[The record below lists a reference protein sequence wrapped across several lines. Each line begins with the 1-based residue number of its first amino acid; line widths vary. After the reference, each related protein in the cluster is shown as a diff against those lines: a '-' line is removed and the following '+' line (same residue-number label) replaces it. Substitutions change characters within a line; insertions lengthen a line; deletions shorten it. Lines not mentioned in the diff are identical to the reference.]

1 MDDLDD
7 EIAIGEGVRV
17 NASAASVLMRLAS
30 GIIDAIATFIVLW
43 LLVEIVGALSLS
55 VNAAAG
61 QAILVVFIVVLV
73 VGIPATVETLTRG
86 YSLGKFALGIRI
98 VRDDGGPVS
107 VRQAFMRALV
117 GFGELWLTAGTVAF
131 TVSMLSS
138 RSKRVG
144 DMVAGT
150 YAMRTR
156 GTLRAMPPVIMPPAL
171 AEWSRTVDISRLPD
185 GLALT
190 ARLFLGRAAA
200 MHPTPRAEL
209 GTKIAS
215 RLYPHV
221 SPQPPFGTHPE
232 TYIAAVLATR
242 RDREYATALRQAS
255 RSMSENEMLRRLPYG
270 VPDVDN

>member
-1 MDDLDD
+1 MDDLDE

-30 GIIDAIATFIVLW
+30 GLIDAAATFLVLW
-43 LLVEIVGALSLS
+43 ILSAIVGALASG
-55 VNAAAG
+55 VNEAAG
-61 QAILVVFIVVLV
+61 QAVIFVFVAILL

-86 YSLGKFALGIRI
+86 YSLGRFALGIRI

-107 VRQAFMRALV
+107 ARQAFMRALV
-117 GFGELWLTAGTVAF
+117 GIGELWATAGTVAF
-131 TVSMLSS
+131 TVSMLSN
-138 RSKRVG
+138 RSKRLG
-144 DMVAGT
+144 DMAAGT

-156 GTLRAMPPVIMPPAL
+156 GTLKALPPVVMPPAL

-190 ARLFLGRAAA
+190 ARLFLGRAGA
-200 MHPTPRAEL
+200 MHPAPRAEL

-242 RDREYATALRQAS
+242 RDREYAAALRQAS

-270 VPDVDN
+270 VPDADN